1 MKYFEEITKVPRPS
15 GQLTAIQDYLI
26 NFAKKHNLESEKD
39 SAGNVLIK
47 HPGIFS
53 KKHIILQS
61 HQDMVPAVRDGS
73 AFVFGKDSVT
83 FYVKDGWMYADET
96 SLGADD
102 GTGIAVSL
110 DALVSEELQDCSFD
124 CIFTA
129 DEETTMNG
137 VRNISPAWLFADA
150 LINIDSEEW
159 GSVCVS
165 CAGGAVVE
173 TVFHPVLENM
183 PTASCYRLSVSGLRS
198 GHSGIMIDSGRLNA
212 VRTGA
217 EFLSELHDV
226 RLISCT
232 GGSAKNVIPGTA
244 EFMFTAADA
253 QICSLAAAFAKSHAA
268 ETDPDL
274 KMEIEPVS
282 ASTIPWTKEST
293 AQILSALSSVP
304 NGCFK
309 RSASGPLLSSN
320 LGVLRTEADGTV
332 SVTCFVRGNDNVEC
346 EAKAAEIKKFFD
358 DAGAETSV
366 SDKFPGW
373 KEPEDSSLLQMVK
386 DVYRSMFNAEISVY
400 TTHGGLE
407 GGYFAEK
414 NPVLQIVS
422 IGPDIENPHTVF
434 ERLNVDSFLRL
445 KEFVYALVKEN
456 CGK

>member
-15 GQLTAIQDYLI
+15 GELSAIQSYLTS
-26 NFAKKHNLESEKD
+26 FAEEHNLEWKKD
-39 SAGNVLIK
+39 AAGNILIK
-47 HPGIFS
+47 HPGSS
-53 KKHIILQS
+53 KKHIILQA

-73 AFVFGKDSVT
+73 SFVFGKDKIKT
-83 FYVKDGWMYADET
+83 YVKDGWMYAEET

-102 GTGIAVSL
+102 GTGMAVML
-110 DALVSEELQDCSFD
+110 DALVSDELKDCSFN

-137 VRNISPAWLFADA
+137 AKNLSAEWLSADA

-159 GSVCVS
+159 GSVCIS

-173 TVFHPVLENM
+173 AVFHPKREEI
-183 PTASCYRLSVSGLRS
+183 PASLSYRLTVSGLRS

-212 VRTGA
+212 IKIA
-217 EFLSELHDV
+217 AAFLSELHDV
-226 RLISCT
+226 QLISCT

-244 EFMFTAADA
+244 EFIFAASDDD
-253 QICSLAAAFAKSHAA
+253 ITFLAAEFTKANAV

-274 KMEIEPVS
+274 KIEIEAVRSPQTS
-282 ASTIPWTKEST
+282 WTKDSSKI
-293 AQILSALSSVP
+293 ILSALSSVP

-320 LGVLRTEADGTV
+320 LGVLRTDADGTV
-332 SVTCFVRGNDNVEC
+332 SVTCFVRGNDNAEC
-346 EAKAAEIKKFFD
+346 EVRTAEIQKFFD
-358 DAGAETSV
+358 DAGAKTLV

-373 KEPEDSSLLQMVK
+373 KEADDSPLLQKIK
-386 DVYRSMFNAEISVY
+386 DIYRSQFNADIVVC

-414 NPVLQIVS
+414 NPSLQIVS
-422 IGPDIENPHTVF
+422 IGPDIENPHTVD
-434 ERLNVDSFLRL
+434 ERLNIESFLKL

-456 CGK
+456 GGK

>member
-15 GQLTAIQDYLI
+15 GQLSAIQNYLTS
-26 NFAKKHNLESEKD
+26 FAEAHTLEYEKD
-39 SAGNVLIK
+39 AAGNVLIK
-47 HPGIFS
+47 HPGFS
-53 KKHIILQS
+53 KKHIIFQA

-73 AFVFGKDSVT
+73 SFVFGKDEVNT
-83 FYVKDGWMYADET
+83 YVKDGWMYAEET

-102 GTGIAVSL
+102 GTGMAVML
-110 DALVSEELQDCSFD
+110 DALVSDELKDCGFN

-137 VRNISPAWLFADA
+137 AKNISAEWLSADA
-150 LINIDSEEW
+150 LINIDSEDW

-173 TVFHPVLENM
+173 AVFHPEREEIPVSFGYL
-183 PTASCYRLSVSGLRS
+183 LSVSGLRS

-212 VRTGA
+212 VRTAA
-217 EFLSELHDV
+217 EFLLELHDV
-226 RLISCT
+226 QIVSCT

-244 EFMFTAADA
+244 EFIFTASDDNIA
-253 QICSLAAAFAKSHAA
+253 SFAAEFAKVKAVG
-268 ETDPDL
+268 TDPDL
-274 KMEIEPVS
+274 MMFVDSVS
-282 ASTIPWTKEST
+282 LPQMPWTKYSSGKL
-293 AQILSALSSVP
+293 LSALSSVP

-320 LGVLRTEADGTV
+320 LGVLRTAADGTV
-332 SVTCFVRGNDNVEC
+332 FVTCFVRGNDNAEC
-346 EAKAAEIKKFFD
+346 EIRTAEIQKFFD
-358 DAGAETSV
+358 DAGANTLV

-373 KEPEDSSLLQMVK
+373 KEKDESPLLQMVK
-386 DVYRSMFNAEISVY
+386 DVYGALFNADITVC

-414 NPVLQIVS
+414 NPALQIVS

-434 ERLNVDSFLRL
+434 ERLNVESFLKL
-445 KEFVYALVKEN
+445 KEFVYALVKES
-456 CGK
+456 CRR

>member
-15 GQLTAIQDYLI
+15 GQLAAIQKYLTT
-26 NFAKKHNLESEKD
+26 FAEEHNLAYEKD
-39 SAGNVLIK
+39 AAGNVLIK
-47 HPGIFS
+47 HPGSSS

-61 HQDMVPAVRDGS
+61 HQDMVPAVREGS
-73 AFVFGKDSVT
+73 SFVFGKDSVKS
-83 FYVKDGWMYADET
+83 YLRDGWMYAEET

-110 DALVSEELQDCSFD
+110 EALVSKDLQDCSFD

-137 VRNISPAWLFADA
+137 VRNISSAWLSADA
-150 LINIDSEEW
+150 LLNIDSEEW

-165 CAGGAVVE
+165 CAGGAVVDA
-173 TVFHPVLENM
+173 VFHPAKEAAPVS
-183 PTASCYRLSVSGLRS
+183 AGYRLTVSGLRS

-212 VRTGA
+212 VKCAA
-217 EFLSELHDV
+217 EFLSELHEV

-244 EFMFTAADA
+244 EFIFTAADNDTA
-253 QICSLAAAFAKSHAA
+253 SLAAAFAESHAA

-274 KMEIEPVS
+274 KMEIEQVS
-282 ASTIPWTKEST
+282 SPAAPWTKESS
-293 AQILSALSSVP
+293 AQILSALSIVP

-320 LGVLRTEADGTV
+320 LGVLRCEADGTV
-332 SVTCFVRGNDNVEC
+332 SVTCFVRGNDNAEC
-346 EAKAAEIKKFFD
+346 EAKTAEIKKFFD
-358 DAGAETSV
+358 EAGAETSV

-373 KEPEDSSLLQMVK
+373 KEPEESPLLQKVK
-386 DVYRSMFNAEISVY
+386 DVYRGLFNAEISVY

-407 GGYFAEK
+407 GGYLAEK
-414 NPVLQIVS
+414 NPALHIVS
-422 IGPDIENPHTVF
+422 VGPDIENPHTVF
-434 ERLNVDSFLRL
+434 ERLNIESFLRL
-445 KEFVYALVKEN
+445 KEFVSALVKEC